1 MNPSVTFMVFIQ
13 LPDLG
18 ACLSHV
24 GNRAK
29 SVNGRARAMAKPAM
43 PTAGPV
49 MLPDVLT
56 STSRK
61 PMIGPVQ
68 ENETSV
74 SVNAM
79 RNMLSSPLVDEALL
93 STLFVHEEGSV
104 SSNHPKKD
112 RANTTSSRQKKMLNT
127 ALVDRALSAL
137 APIIPVMAR
146 PRTR

>member
-1 MNPSVTFMVFIQ
+1 MNPSTILMVFIQ

-29 SVNGRARAMAKPAM
+29 SVNGRASAMAKPSIPM
-43 PTAGPV
+43 AGPA

-61 PMIGPVQ
+61 PMIGPVH

-79 RNMLSSPLVDEALL
+79 RKMLSIPLVDDALL
-93 STLFVHEEGSV
+93 STLFVHDEGRV
-104 SSNHPKKD
+104 SSNQPKND
-112 RANTTSSRQKKMLNT
+112 RANTTSNRQKNMLNT
-127 ALVDRALSAL
+127 ALVASALSEL
-137 APIIPVMAR
+137 APKMAVMAS
-146 PRTR
+146 PRAR